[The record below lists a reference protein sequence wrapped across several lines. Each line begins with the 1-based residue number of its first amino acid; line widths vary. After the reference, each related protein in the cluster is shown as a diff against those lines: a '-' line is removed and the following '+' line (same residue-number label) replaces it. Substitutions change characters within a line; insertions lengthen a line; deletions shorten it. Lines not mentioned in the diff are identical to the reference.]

1 MRIFFPLL
9 LAIVLCSTASAQNLR
24 YITDEQRIPLR
35 SGPGTDY
42 RILHSGLPSGTALEL
57 VQSDEAS
64 GWSEVRTQE
73 DLQGWT
79 LTRYLVS
86 EKPSTVRLAEAQREI
101 EQLREQLQQLRSAH
115 AEVTAEWDSLREV
128 AESDQ
133 ENLEAVNE
141 ELERI
146 SLLSSNAIQL
156 DEQNRRLIEQT
167 ELMHTRLE
175 MLEADNRRLQETRDQ
190 EAFMNGALAVL
201 LGAVIAILAPRL
213 WPRRRRNDGWA

>member
-1 MRIFFPLL
+1 MRILFFIFLTTL
-9 LAIVLCSTASAQNLR
+9 TCFAVSAQTLR
-24 YITDEQRIPLR
+24 YITDEQRVPLR

-42 RILHSGLPSGTALEL
+42 RIIHSGLPSGTTLEL

-86 EKPSTVRLAEAQREI
+86 EKPSIVRLTEAQREI
-101 EQLREQLQQLRSAH
+101 EQLREQLLQLRNAH
-115 AEVTAEWDSLREV
+115 EEVTTEWDSLREV

-133 ENLEAVNE
+133 QSLEAVNE

-156 DEQNRRLIEQT
+156 DQQNRRLIEQT

-175 MLEADNRRLQETRDQ
+175 MLEADNRRLQENRDQ
-190 EAFMNGALAVL
+190 EAFVNGALAVL
-201 LGAVIAILAPRL
+201 LGAVIAVLAPRL